1 MARPLATP
9 GHRFGGAAGRV
20 ARWLGLGG
28 SLPGLGTLAATFAAG
43 SVGAR
48 TAPWIWIPASLLLGI
63 ALVAARR
70 RALRRRCEAAL
81 QRLNAAEPLGPVV
94 RSDPFAPLL
103 VHVDTLRSREAALR
117 DTLAAMLQNM
127 EQSATEITNAAAA
140 LAGTSMVQAVSVEES
155 RTTIDQIV
163 LQIDDE
169 KRHLE
174 SATEVSSRSGK
185 SVSGVQSDMH
195 ELAEAMQGIRDSSQ
209 EIANILKVVD
219 EIAFQ
224 TNLLALNAAIE
235 AARAGEA
242 GRGFGVVAEE
252 VRALAGR
259 STQSARTIAEKVRR
273 ALERVEQGN
282 SILQRTGTS
291 LQRLISGTVE
301 LGGALTQIA
310 DGAQRQRECIELVNQ
325 AVIQLD
331 AASQTNAVSGE
342 ELGAAN
348 DKLHQQLGRLRAT
361 VS

>member
-1 MARPLATP
+1 MARPLAAP
-9 GHRFGGAAGRV
+9 GHRSGGASGRV

-28 SLPGLGTLAATFAAG
+28 SLPSLGTLAATFAAG
-43 SVGAR
+43 SLGAR
-48 TAPWIWIPASLLLGI
+48 AAPWIWIPASLLLGI

-70 RALRRRCEAAL
+70 LVLRRRCQAAL
-81 QRLNAAEPLGPVV
+81 RRSTEAGPLGPVV
-94 RSDPFAPLL
+94 RSEPFAPLL

-117 DTLAAMLQNM
+117 DTFSEMLQVM
-127 EQSATEITNAAAA
+127 EQSASEIANSASA

-155 RTTIDQIV
+155 RATIDQIV
-163 LQIDDE
+163 LQIDAE
-169 KRHLE
+169 KRHLDA
-174 SATEVSSRSGK
+174 ATEVASRSGEAA
-185 SVSGVQSDMH
+185 SGVQSDMQ
-195 ELAEAMQGIRDSSQ
+195 ELASAMHGIRDSSQ
-209 EIANILKVVD
+209 EIANILKIVD

-235 AARAGEA
+235 AARAGDA

-252 VRALAGR
+252 VRGLAGR
-259 STQSARTIAEKVRR
+259 SAQSARTIAEKVRR
-273 ALERVEQGN
+273 ALEQVDQGN

-310 DGAQRQRECIELVNQ
+310 DGALRQRECIELVTQ

-331 AASQTNAVSGE
+331 AASQTNAVGGE

-348 DKLHQQLGRLRAT
+348 DKLHQQLARLRAT